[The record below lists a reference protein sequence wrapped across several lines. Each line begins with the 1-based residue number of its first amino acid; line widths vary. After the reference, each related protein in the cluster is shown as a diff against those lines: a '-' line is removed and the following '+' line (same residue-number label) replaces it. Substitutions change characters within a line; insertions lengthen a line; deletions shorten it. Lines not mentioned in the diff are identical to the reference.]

1 MQIMKVNVV
10 VKKLTIILI
19 LKYNIIEKL
28 NIILNPS
35 TPEDIKTYLNSQV
48 SFMQQSLELRKV
60 S

>member
-1 MQIMKVNVV
+1 MKVNVV